1 MQAGAQGSPVG
12 WLSTLLA
19 VLVRARD
26 ARTERSASSSALDAR
41 PFSGLD
47 VEACAAAREL
57 LTCRR
62 MRGRSRL
69 LREPAVELVALR
81 RASPRVFL
89 ELLRWLPFGRPA
101 EERVDVRVWR
111 FRRRG
116 VRSSL
121 AGELVGGNHHR
132 GREILHSRWVEVCC
146 WHAGAR
152 CE

>member
-1 MQAGAQGSPVG
+1 MHPVAEGPAAG
-12 WLSTLLA
+12 WLSMLLA
-19 VLVRARD
+19 VPACARD
-26 ARTERSASSSALDAR
+26 ARTERSAASSALGAG

-62 MRGRSRL
+62 MRDRGRL

-81 RASPRVFL
+81 RAGSQVFL
-89 ELLRWLPFGRPA
+89 ELLRWPPFARPV
-101 EERVDVRVWR
+101 EERVDIGVWR

-116 VRSSL
+116 VRSTL

-132 GREILHSRWVEVCC
+132 GREILRGSRVEVCC
-146 WHAGAR
+146 
-152 CE
+152 